1 MFNKKA
7 QFEESVKYFI
17 KIWTGL
23 RYYSLIVLYVYYYF
37 TDLYEFGGKRL
48 NGIAVLSEMSQTK
61 CVFEKLVEI
70 QYIALT
76 ESIWES

>member
-1 MFNKKA
+1 MIAKSFKTSNNPNF
-7 QFEESVKYFI
+7 QLQCTEYQ
-17 KIWTGL
+17 
-23 RYYSLIVLYVYYYF
+23 SLIVLYVYYYF

-76 ESIWES
+76 ESI